1 MTQVYFRMSP
11 VHEPEHCFDVPAG
24 LTVAEI
30 LARAETP
37 DWFPEHGGVY
47 LDGVKAPDGTWH
59 VRAVAEQRVDIVVM
73 PGSKKILPV
82 LLSVA
87 AVALT
92 AGIGAFG
99 VPFLGAGFA
108 AGTFGASA
116 VAAGVG
122 LGSSLLIS
130 ALTAPPKIG
139 QDGGTPRQIGEGGS
153 TSNPIVRWE
162 LLPNVLGEMRVSPPL
177 LAPPFTSIDGD
188 DTWTEAVVGLEGW
201 YSIDAASVLING
213 TAASDYQGATIEV
226 REGGPADAARTVAVK
241 SVVEHRDGKKLEN
254 FKTESNAV
262 WYERLIDQATPDN
275 SAPAWVYF
283 ETDGTW
289 DKVSF
294 RVVLPQGAT
303 ESGTAAAFVPVRIEC
318 RKVGD
323 ATWRKLPTFH
333 LWDAAIGTG
342 PVRGEI
348 EFIREKWPAGVHYSH
363 APEENWPI
371 NEVNCWTAIG
381 QSFEY
386 KSDDYF
392 QIASNYNTSLIPVM
406 TGSTTSGVTVSSS
419 NELFGYE
426 AFRACDAFGAFR
438 WETSSS
444 PGLVYFTVEFSAA
457 TTVRSYA
464 MSAISTGSTY
474 KENLPGVFWME
485 AWDGAAWIRIDDTD
499 TDQRNAPYVER
510 YCQIG
515 NPGSYTKYR
524 LAVSEN
530 SGGATGAVTIS
541 SFAMYAEAAPC
552 CVFGGGSGGN
562 KTSHAANSY
571 PRATNLSLH
580 RDGCRVYLDPDDWDA
595 GQYEFRVKRGWAG
608 ADVLFVKNTYTYA
621 GSATIPSF
629 FEYVLSSGYYTIER
643 SQQDFRTDTQIE
655 VFATHE
661 TVAPFEP
668 AGIAH
673 IAVKVKNVRV
683 DSISAVFQRRQR
695 GHDGAVWQDTWEASS
710 NPASQMRDILLGMS
724 NHDPVPGEIIAE
736 DELEIWFNRCV
747 TETYACNAY
756 VQGESISDVLQ
767 MVASCGYA
775 SPRTAEVWGVVE
787 DYDTSA
793 EPVRLVI
800 SPINSSDQGTSLDLP
815 KTPHVVQVEFADA
828 ADDYKTGYALVYA
841 EGYSASTL
849 PGNFRTET
857 WQMRGHTSEAAAV
870 ARAAF
875 DLKQARLRK
884 ARYSF
889 VLGLD
894 GFLVRRGDIVG
905 IASDV
910 LDRKTG
916 FGVIK
921 TVTRNGSNQVT
932 AVTLDNRISW
942 SAAQTDFGAA
952 GDVDDLLDAEDT
964 AQTMA
969 IAIQKLDGTV
979 IQKDVTDTTDGTT
992 ATMATPFVDDDVVVG
1007 LLVATGISGRV
1018 FRRARVL
1025 AVEPGDGIET
1035 RRVVLV
1041 DEAPELF
1048 A

>member
-1 MTQVYFRMSP
+1 MTQVWFRQSP
-11 VHEPEHCFDVPAG
+11 VHEATHCFDVPAG

-37 DWFPEHGGVY
+37 DWFAEHGGVY
-47 LDGVKAPDGTWH
+47 LDGVKAQDGTWH
-59 VRAVAEQRVDIVVM
+59 VRAVAEQRLDIVVM

-139 QDGGTPRQIGEGGS
+139 QDGAAQRQIGEGGS
-153 TSNPIVRWE
+153 TANPIVRWD
-162 LLPNVLGEMRVSPPL
+162 LLPTVLGEMRVSPPL
-177 LAPPFTSIDGD
+177 LAPPFTSVDGD

-201 YSIDAASVLING
+201 YSIDGATVLING
-213 TAASDYQGATIEV
+213 TAAADYQGATIEV
-226 REGGPADAARTVAVK
+226 REGGPADAARTVAVT
-241 SVVEHRDGKKLEN
+241 SVVEQRDGKSLEN
-254 FKTESNAV
+254 FKTESNSV

-275 SAPAWVYF
+275 SASPQVSF
-283 ETDGTW
+283 KTDGTW

-294 RVVLPQGAT
+294 RLNFPQGLSETNTSNAV
-303 ESGTAAAFVPVRIEC
+303 VPVRIEL

-323 ATWRKLPTFH
+323 ATWRKLPTLHFH
-333 LWDAAIGTG
+333 DPLLGQG

-348 EFIREKWPAGVHYSH
+348 EIIRSKFPSGPHYSY
-363 APEENWPI
+363 APDEQWPI
-371 NEVNCWTAIG
+371 FEVNALTG
-381 QSFEY
+381 EGETFEY
-386 KSDDYF
+386 ESDSDF
-392 QIASNYNTSLIPVM
+392 LINATVAAVGGLVPTMTS
-406 TGSTTSGVTVSSS
+406 GTTSGVTVTAS
-419 NELFGYE
+419 NEQSGSE
-426 AFRACDAFGAFR
+426 GWRAFD
-438 WETSSS
+438 SSGSTYWKTNAS
-444 PGLVYFTVEFSAA
+444 PGVVYLEIDFGTA
-457 TTVRSYA
+457 TYVGSYKV
-464 MSAISTGSTY
+464 STGSPNQTY
-474 KENLPGVFWME
+474 LPNFIWME
-485 AWDGAAWIRIDDTD
+485 AWNGTAWVRLDDED
-499 TDQRNAPYVER
+499 VDLSNDPGGQYHI
-510 YCQIG
+510 QIG
-515 NPGSYTKYR
+515 NPGSYSKFRIYASGNR
-524 LAVSEN
+524 
-530 SGGATGAVTIS
+530 GGASGEIWLGVAGL
-541 SFAMYAEAAPC
+541 YGHNAPGMARSNG
-552 CVFGGGSGGN
+552 FPA
-562 KTSHAANSY
+562 TRITTSY
-571 PRATNLSLH
+571 PRATGVSIH
-580 RDGCRVYLDPDDWDA
+580 KDGCRIYCDPDTWDA
-595 GQYEFRVKRGWAG
+595 GTYEVRIRRGWA
-608 ADVLFVKNTYTYA
+608 FVRDQFDPIYYAYTGFTSLA
-621 GSATIPSF
+621 SF
-629 FEYVLSSGYYTIER
+629 FEYVLDAGYYTIIR
-643 SQQDFRTDTQIE
+643 SQQDFRTDCQIE
-655 VFATHE
+655 IFATHE
-661 TVAPFEP
+661 NVAPFDP
-668 AGIAH
+668 TGIAH

-695 GHDGAVWQDTWEASS
+695 AHDGTVWSDTWSPSS

-736 DELEIWFNRCV
+736 DELQSWFERCV
-747 TETYACNAY
+747 TEGYACNAY
-756 VQGESISDVLQ
+756 VQGESVSDVLQ

-793 EPVRLVI
+793 APVRMVI
-800 SPINSSDQGTSLDLP
+800 SPINSRDLGTSIELP
-815 KTPHVVQVEFADA
+815 RTPHVVQVEFADA

-841 EGYSASTL
+841 DGYSAASL
-849 PGNFRTET
+849 PANVRTET

-875 DLKQARLRK
+875 DLRQARLRK
-884 ARYSF
+884 TRYAF
-889 VLGLD
+889 ELGLD

-910 LDRKTG
+910 LDRTTG
-916 FGVIK
+916 FAIIK
-921 TVTRNGSNQVT
+921 AVTRNGSNEVT
-932 AVTLDNRISW
+932 AVTLDNRIAW
-942 SAAQTDFGAA
+942 SVAQTDFGTVS
-952 GDVDDLLDAEDT
+952 DVDDLLNAEST

-969 IAIQKLDGTV
+969 VAIQKLDGTV
-979 IQKDVTDTTDGTT
+979 IQKDVTNTTDGVT
-992 ATMATPFVDDDVVVG
+992 ATMATPFVDDDVVAG
-1007 LLVATGISGRV
+1007 LMVATGVSGRV

-1041 DEAPELF
+1041 DEAPALF